1 MEQYQNFSVQC
12 NSSKDEDKKI
22 YYDFLEMYKEFLID
36 EDMELYQVPFKS
48 EEYFQIKELEKKY
61 RWDWESDENRD
72 DYPGFYVDETAFI
85 THYSK
90 SDYNNAVAYIIN
102 YHTIVFSYET
112 IDEDD
117 YVGLCC
123 ENANWE
129 CAPIYVQKKEY
140 LLPKS
145 EFGKK
150 KYAQT
155 MLGYAV
161 SIDIRN
167 ELMEAGFATKN
178 DFRNINDKKGEVV
191 CYQMDPQNIVK
202 GFAELIE
209 MYLVDVCKSCGMKR
223 YVLGEEPYY
232 INQSILNSFS
242 GLAKTE
248 ELFGPV
254 PEPAENMSERK
265 IVLEPCNL
273 IDKRTYEFLISKYPR
288 MEFIPVF
295 LK

>member
-1 MEQYQNFSVQC
+1 
-12 NSSKDEDKKI
+12 
-22 YYDFLEMYKEFLID
+22 
-36 EDMELYQVPFKS
+36 
-48 EEYFQIKELEKKY
+48 
-61 RWDWESDENRD
+61 
-72 DYPGFYVDETAFI
+72 
-85 THYSK
+85 
-90 SDYNNAVAYIIN
+90 
-102 YHTIVFSYET
+102 
-112 IDEDD
+112 
-117 YVGLCC
+117 
-123 ENANWE
+123 
-129 CAPIYVQKKEY
+129 
-140 LLPKS
+140 
-145 EFGKK
+145 
-150 KYAQT
+150 
-155 MLGYAV
+155 
-161 SIDIRN
+161 
-167 ELMEAGFATKN
+167 
-178 DFRNINDKKGEVV
+178 
-191 CYQMDPQNIVK
+191 MDPQNIVK
-202 GFAELIE
+202 GFAELNE